1 MKLKDLENKKIL
13 VLGFG
18 KEGHST
24 LDFLSKNLKNYSI
37 AVADRKEFNQ
47 LTEEDKEFLGKTN
60 LENYFGEDYL
70 DYLEKFEI
78 IIKSPGINPRQDK
91 IQEALNNGIILTSA
105 SNLFL
110 ANKKGKVIAITGS
123 KGKSTTSS
131 LIYRVLKAQ
140 ALNTELIGN
149 IGNPALSYLKDDS
162 EDKLYV
168 FEMSS
173 YQLEDYQCGIDIG
186 VLVSFFPDHLDY
198 HGSLEAYFTAKMQ
211 MLSSDVTNNGNPV
224 QIVYNYQ
231 SQKIQDYVE
240 KISKDR
246 KFKFYPVNDGNIYQI
261 VEVDGILTINKND
274 KEMLNEKKIQLRG
287 RHNLENILLV
297 KKVADLFDISDDT
310 FINAVSQFHP
320 LEHRL
325 EFVGT
330 IQDINFFNDSISTT
344 PESTIA
350 AINALSREK
359 TISTIIVGG
368 LDRGYNFD
376 NLAQKIIDKKIK
388 NLILFPET
396 GLKIKENILNLNFD
410 SEYYPQFF
418 EVEDMKQCIDIA
430 FKVSIKSSICLLS
443 CAAPSYNL
451 FKNFEERGKQFKEE
465 ILKR

>member
-1 MKLKDLENKKIL
+1 M
-13 VLGFG
+13 
-18 KEGHST
+18 
-24 LDFLSKNLKNYSI
+24 
-37 AVADRKEFNQ
+37 
-47 LTEEDKEFLGKTN
+47 
-60 LENYFGEDYL
+60 
-70 DYLEKFEI
+70 
-78 IIKSPGINPRQDK
+78 
-91 IQEALNNGIILTSA
+91 NNGIILTSA
-105 SNLFL
+105 SNIFL

-131 LIYRVLKAQ
+131 LIYSVLKAHG
-140 ALNTELIGN
+140 LNTELIGN
-149 IGNPALSYLKDDS
+149 IGNPALNYLKDDS

-173 YQLEDYQCGIDIG
+173 YQLEDYQGGIDIG

-198 HGSLEAYFTAKMQ
+198 HGSLEAYFSAKMQ
-211 MLSSDVTNNGNPV
+211 MLSYDVTNNGNPV

-231 SQKIQDYVE
+231 SQKIRDYIDE
-240 KISKDR
+240 ISKNR
-246 KFKFYPVNDGNIYQI
+246 KFRFHPVNDGNNYQI
-261 VEVDGILTINKND
+261 VEADGILKINDND
-274 KEMLNEKKIQLRG
+274 KTLLSEKIIQLRG

-297 KKVADLFDISDDT
+297 KKVADLFNIPDEV
-310 FINAVSQFHP
+310 FIKTVSQFHP

-330 IQDINFFNDSISTT
+330 MQNIDFFNDSISTT

-368 LDRGYNFD
+368 LDRGYNFE
-376 NLAQKIIDKKIK
+376 NLAQKIIDKQIK

-396 GLKIKENILNLNFD
+396 GLKIKEKILSSNFNT
-410 SEYYPQFF
+410 EYSPQFF
-418 EVEDMKQCIDIA
+418 EVKDMKQCIDFA
-430 FKVSIKSSICLLS
+430 FKYSIKNSICLLS

-465 ILKR
+465 VLKR